1 MTPSHSTPTPRLAGQ
16 GYLFGIPVGDLGWFA
31 SLLIGTATGFAAFFA
46 ATFLSIISLLVYNT
60 ATHHAIDYSYAYKR
74 IGAAGGAVC
83 ACSRLRVPGH
93 AVESPDSPPGL
104 RAASSSGCAPSHY
117 LSASFIRSYASPEAS
132 SPMFIACTAVRRTLC
147 LGTLLGITLTPFLSA
162 QKASVPSVG
171 KAASAYGPQPAQ
183 ENLDLAMYA
192 RIRDEGLRH
201 SHVMQFAYSLSD
213 GIGPRLTGSPNMA
226 KANAWTRD
234 TLTKI
239 GLENAHLE
247 DWGEFGI
254 GWQQINTWV
263 RMCSPDPEPLWAQ
276 AAPWSPATK
285 GPVTGEAVYMD
296 LQSAADLDKFKGKL
310 AGKIVFLGAMRP
322 TPDITKPLFSRYTA
336 EELKEMEGPQTPG
349 DRGGAAQTPADLARL
364 MADRQRLTE
373 LRTQALK
380 LFTDEGVVA
389 IITPSRD
396 GGNGGGT
403 GIIFDDNGA
412 NLVRGAQVASA
423 AVKVPNAVMMIEH
436 YNRIARMLQN
446 KVPVTLEVNIETKTT
461 GDHEHG
467 FNTVA
472 EIPGSDPKLKDEVVM
487 VGGHLDSWI
496 SGTGATDNG
505 AGSVVAMEAVRILK
519 ALGVKPRRTI
529 RIALWSGEEQG
540 LYGSRGY
547 TKQHFGEY
555 PDLPVVPGD
564 QTPAFQRAP
573 GGPLKA
579 TKEWETLDA
588 YYNLDNGT
596 GMVRGVYT
604 QGNFAIGP
612 IFKQWIA
619 PLADLG
625 VTTITNRNT
634 GGTDHLSFDAL
645 GLPGFQFIQD
655 EMDYE
660 TRTHHSDMDTVDRL
674 HAADLQQ
681 AAVVEAIFLY
691 NTSERDAMM
700 PRKPY
705 PHPENDRK
713 MTAPIPGIY
722 PNATGEPDAL
732 GGGGRRRGGQ

>member
-1 MTPSHSTPTPRLAGQ
+1 MSISPSAVYR
-16 GYLFGIPVGDLGWFA
+16 
-31 SLLIGTATGFAAFFA
+31 SLV
-46 ATFLSIISLLVYNT
+46 S
-60 ATHHAIDYSYAYKR
+60 
-74 IGAAGGAVC
+74 C
-83 ACSRLRVPGH
+83 
-93 AVESPDSPPGL
+93 
-104 RAASSSGCAPSHY
+104 
-117 LSASFIRSYASPEAS
+117 
-132 SPMFIACTAVRRTLC
+132 
-147 LGTLLGITLTPFLSA
+147 TLLAALTLPAQA
-162 QKASVPSVG
+162 QKKSEPN
-171 KAASAYGPQPAQ
+171 YGPQPAQ
-183 ENLDLAMYA
+183 ESLDLTMYA

-201 SHVMQFAYSLSD
+201 SHVMQFASALND

-263 RMCSPDPEPLWAQ
+263 RMVSPDPEPLWAQ
-276 AAPWSPATK
+276 ASPWSPATK
-285 GPVTGEAVYMD
+285 GAVSGQAIYIP
-296 LQSAADLDKFKGKL
+296 LDDTTNLDNYKGKL
-310 AGKIVFLGAMRP
+310 AGKIVLLGAMRP
-322 TPDITKPLFSRYTA
+322 TPDVTGPLFTRYTEA
-336 EELKEMEGPQTPG
+336 ELKEME
-349 DRGGAAQTPADLARL
+349 AAQVPGQGRPGAPPVDIQALLA
-364 MADRQRLTE
+364 ARQRLTA
-373 LRTQALK
+373 LRAKALK
-380 LFTDEGVVA
+380 LFTEEGVLA
-389 IITPSRD
+389 ILTPSRD
-396 GGNGGGT
+396 GGSGGGT

-412 NLVRGAQVASA
+412 NLSRNAQVRET
-423 AVKVPNAVMMIEH
+423 AVTIPNAVMMIEH
-436 YNRIARMLQN
+436 YNRLGRLLQAH
-446 KVPVTLEVNIETKTT
+446 VPVNLELNIETKTT

-467 FNTVA
+467 FDTVA
-472 EIPGSDPKLKDEVVM
+472 EIPGTDPKLKDQVVM

-540 LYGSRGY
+540 LFGSLGY
-547 TKQHFGEY
+547 VKQHFGEFAPPLT
-555 PDLPVVPGD
+555 PDPAG
-564 QTPAFQRAP
+564 TPAFMSQNK
-573 GGPLKA
+573 GPLKT

-604 QGNFAIGP
+604 QGNFAIAP

-634 GGTDHLSFDAL
+634 GGTDHLGFDAV

-655 EMDYE
+655 PMDYE

-674 HAADLQQ
+674 HAFDLEQ

-691 NTSERDAMM
+691 NTSEREAMM
-700 PRKPY
+700 PRKPF
-705 PHPENDRK
+705 PHPENEK
-713 MTAPIPGIY
+713 NATAPIDGLF
-722 PNATGEPDAL
+722 PNAIVPDA
-732 GGGGRRRGGQ
+732 GKPTPKP